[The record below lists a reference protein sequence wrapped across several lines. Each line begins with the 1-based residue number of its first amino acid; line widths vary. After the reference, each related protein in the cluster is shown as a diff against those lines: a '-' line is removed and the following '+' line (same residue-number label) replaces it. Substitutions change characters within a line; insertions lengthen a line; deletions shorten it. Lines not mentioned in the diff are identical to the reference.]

1 MGCSIHI
8 EEVTLNPFLTSEVSD
23 FNFSNADIR
32 PGGYLVNDTAEASA
46 KHSLFRDIEN
56 CKSLAA
62 NGASINNNNGSINS
76 TAPNGLL
83 FEFESLLDFPP
94 PKKQSLGVNINV
106 QALAKS
112 GTYIAV
118 VSRLSPPETNM

>member
-32 PGGYLVNDTAEASA
+32 PGEYLVNDTAEASA

-94 PKKQSLGVNINV
+94 PKNETSQISSTAWLPRIAAPRAGIFPTGQSA
-106 QALAKS
+106 Q
-112 GTYIAV
+112 
-118 VSRLSPPETNM
+118 